1 MSASVYLNLAIQ
13 AFQRSN
19 PIGEMVDSFMSMVSM
34 VINYKS
40 NAKLNR
46 FRHNL
51 YMQQL
56 NRMEGF
62 LTNASPYASSK
73 GVKIDRK
80 F

>member
-19 PIGEMVDSFMSMVSM
+19 PIGEMVESFHAFVSM
-34 VINYKS
+34 ILNYKS

-62 LTNASPYASSK
+62 LTNSSPYTHR